1 MIIRKSGDTFLIH
14 GTPWVGSG
22 AFAKN
27 ESGPLTELFCIS
39 HGAQHQIERLSPSAV
54 LALILPQCFLP
65 HWDRSVIE
73 STMACLSDLIAHVPC
88 QRLTFAKQPDVVDYI
103 QNQLTRTTL
112 VAS

>member
-1 MIIRKSGDTFLIH
+1 MIIRKCGEAFAIH

-22 AFAKN
+22 AYAKN
-27 ESGPLTELFCIS
+27 ESGPLTELFCIR
-39 HGAQHQIERLSPSAV
+39 HGTQHQIERLSPGAV

-65 HWDRSVIE
+65 HWDRAAME
-73 STMACLSDLIAHVPC
+73 STMAFLSDLIAHVPC

-103 QNQLTRTTL
+103 QSHLTRTAL